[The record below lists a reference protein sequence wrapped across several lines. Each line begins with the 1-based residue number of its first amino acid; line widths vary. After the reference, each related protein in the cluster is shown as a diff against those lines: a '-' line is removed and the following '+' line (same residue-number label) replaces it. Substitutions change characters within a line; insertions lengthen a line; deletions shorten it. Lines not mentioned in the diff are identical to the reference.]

1 MNHFGR
7 KARMFVVVAAGL
19 AVWVYLFIGLARIQ
33 LLDHDVYRE
42 RAARQHDRKV
52 ELPGN
57 RGRILDRHGELL
69 AGTLSSPTVI
79 ADPSQITDPNRVSRA
94 LAPILGLSAGTLRER
109 LRRPGNFIYLARR
122 VDPAVGESVFEAD
135 LEGVYCIPEK
145 DRIRPLGDLAL
156 PLLGFTNVDNV
167 GVEGAELQFD
177 SVLRAEKGWRV
188 LQAVPARGCREL
200 PGGPC
205 RPPVDG
211 CDVVLT
217 LDAGV
222 QSVVDLELRR
232 AVASNK
238 AAYGMAMAMDPVTGD
253 VLALSTAEGAGGEAD
268 RQSLN
273 RCVVSQ
279 FEPGSTYKLV
289 TYAAALDRGVVSPD
303 DLFWAG
309 RGKMN
314 FGVYT
319 IHDPKEY
326 DTLTVR
332 QGFELSS
339 NVVTAQI
346 AHKLGPEALYSYSRA
361 FGFGALSGVT
371 FPGELPGMLRR
382 PKEWSGRSLGT
393 VAIGHEVAV
402 NLVQLVAAYGAV
414 ANDGVLMEP
423 RLVREIRRPDGSVV
437 ERIPPRKVRRV
448 ISSETAALMVEFLH
462 GAVTEGTGS
471 GADLGIWPTAGKTGT
486 AQYLEET
493 GGFSHRRFT
502 SSFIGFAPTERSRM
516 VVAVVLV
523 DISGV
528 FYGGLVAAP
537 IFRDI
542 LLKVACSDL
551 AESFR
556 GVLREEA
563 VASWRLAEAAAPSA
577 RPPVSFDGAAP
588 PLMPDLRGR
597 LLREAKSMLLSAEA
611 SVNLLGAGVVA
622 AQLPPPG
629 APLRPGAVCELVGSE
644 R

>member
-1 MNHFGR
+1 MNHFGG
-7 KARMFVVVAAGL
+7 KWRMFAVVVAGL
-19 AVWVYLFIGLARIQ
+19 AGWAYLFVGLARIQ
-33 LLDHDVYRE
+33 LLDHEKYRE

-52 ELPGN
+52 ELPGD

-79 ADPSQITDPNRVSRA
+79 ADPSQIEDASRVGRA
-94 LAPILGLSAGTLRER
+94 LAPILGIPAGALRER
-109 LRRPGNFIYLARR
+109 LRRPGNFVYLARKVSPEIGAR
-122 VDPAVGESVFEAD
+122 VAD
-135 LEGVYCIPEK
+135 AEIRGVYCIQEK
-145 DRIRPLGDLAL
+145 DRIHPLGEVAASV
-156 PLLGFTNVDNV
+156 LGFTNVDNV

-177 SVLRAEKGWRV
+177 SALRARKGWRV
-188 LQAVPARGCREL
+188 LQAVPARECREL
-200 PGGPC
+200 PGGPY

-232 AVASNK
+232 AVASTR

-253 VLALSTAEGAGGEAD
+253 VLALTTAEGARGSGD
-268 RQSLN
+268 DPSLE

-289 TYAAALDRGVVSPD
+289 TFAAALDRGVVDPD

-332 QGFELSS
+332 QAFELSS
-339 NVVTAQI
+339 NVITAQI

-361 FGFGALSGVT
+361 FGFGARTGISLPGELSGV
-371 FPGELPGMLRR
+371 LRR

-423 RLVREIRRPDGSVV
+423 RLVREIRRPDGSVL
-437 ERIPPRKVRRV
+437 ERVPPRKVRRV
-448 ISSETAALMVEFLH
+448 ISSETAAVMAEFLH
-462 GAVTEGTGS
+462 GVVTDGTGS
-471 GADLGIWPTAGKTGT
+471 QADLGLWPTAGKSGT

-502 SSFIGFAPTERSRM
+502 SSFIGFAPLENPRL

-528 FYGGLVAAP
+528 FYGGVVAGP
-537 IFRDI
+537 VFRDI

-551 AESFR
+551 DESFR

-563 VASWRLAEAAAPSA
+563 VASWRRAESTATRVVRAT
-577 RPPVSFDGAAP
+577 SFDGAS

-597 LLREAKSMLLSAEA
+597 LLREAKATLLHAGA
-611 SVNLLGAGVVA
+611 SVGLLGGGVVA
-622 AQLPPPG
+622 AQEPPPG
-629 APLRPGAVCELVGSE
+629 TPLRPGLACELVGSE